1 MLHRDADGV
10 QVVAIADTGDLQ
22 ELRRVDGA
30 AAALARIV
38 HTPEPLDER
47 EARERFA
54 ALLAG
59 RLEAAKGPDVGEAQ
73 A

>member
-1 MLHRDADGV
+1 MSEMKQVAAGV
-10 QVVAIADTGDLQ
+10 GKLQ
-22 ELRRVDGA
+22 GKSARRA
-30 AAALARIV
+30 SAALARIV

-47 EARERFA
+47 EARSRFA

-73 A
+73 S

>member
-1 MLHRDADGV
+1 V
-10 QVVAIADTGDLQ
+10 
-22 ELRRVDGA
+22 
-30 AAALARIV
+30 V

-47 EARERFA
+47 EARDRLA
-54 ALLAG
+54 AMLAG